1 LILTCKTGQFAL
13 ITVKIH
19 VIDAICLDN
28 CMRSCVD
35 TISEG
40 LIFQARGMTTTTL
53 QDMVQRSKKKLL
65 DRVMGSKS
73 RALTLGTLKNSVFS
87 DFQPNSLTILK
98 DVTI

>member
-28 CMRSCVD
+28 CIRSCVD

-40 LIFQARGMTTTTL
+40 LIFQALGMTPTTL
-53 QDMVQRSKKKLL
+53 QDMVQRSKKKLFY
-65 DRVMGSKS
+65 RVMGSTS
-73 RALTLGTLKNSVFS
+73 WVVTLVNGELTNLSCEAVQIRWKFLLG
-87 DFQPNSLTILK
+87 D
-98 DVTI
+98 